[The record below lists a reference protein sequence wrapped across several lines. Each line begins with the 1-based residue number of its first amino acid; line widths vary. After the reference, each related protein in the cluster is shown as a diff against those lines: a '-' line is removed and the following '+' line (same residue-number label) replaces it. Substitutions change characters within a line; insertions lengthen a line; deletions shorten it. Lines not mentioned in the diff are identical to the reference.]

1 MILYETEQSG
11 EDTGQQKE
19 KSTKK
24 QTMMA
29 LVGKFESRVNGIT
42 EEITKHWALYTAV
55 IQGVP
60 TMDTENL
67 TEGKHRHKQR
77 TQFEGKDKDI
87 LEEMTRQQTNQQTK
101 KPSH

>member
-1 MILYETEQSG
+1 
-11 EDTGQQKE
+11 
-19 KSTKK
+19 
-24 QTMMA
+24 MA

-77 TQFEGKDKDI
+77 KQFEEKDKDI

-101 KPSH
+101 NLHIKGTYRHTAQH

>member
-1 MILYETEQSG
+1 
-11 EDTGQQKE
+11 
-19 KSTKK
+19 
-24 QTMMA
+24 MA

-60 TMDTENL
+60 TMDTENH

-77 TQFEGKDKDI
+77 KQFEEKDKDI
-87 LEEMTRQQTNQQTK
+87 LEEMTR
-101 KPSH
+101 